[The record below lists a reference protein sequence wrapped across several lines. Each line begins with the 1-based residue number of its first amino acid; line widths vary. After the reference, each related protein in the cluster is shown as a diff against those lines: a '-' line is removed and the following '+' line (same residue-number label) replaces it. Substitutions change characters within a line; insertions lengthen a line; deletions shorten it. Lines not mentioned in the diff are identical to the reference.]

1 MGRVYFNGYK
11 SLPGQI
17 AHGFT
22 DFGLATDFQASLG
35 TRSDF
40 SKHFLGADNGEI
52 SAVHIKSLT

>member
-1 MGRVYFNGYK
+1 MGRVHFNGYK
-11 SLPGQI
+11 SWPGEI

-35 TRSDF
+35 TRTDF
-40 SKHFLGADNGEI
+40 SKRLGADNGEI